1 MGLLNNLLQDTS
13 NRAWQGHGFDN
24 LVNSA
29 KQQYPYLQNVPMSYT
44 KGDGYLEAYPAGEIG
59 SPQYP
64 RPESLPIDKTG
75 IDIRRQDTT
84 PEMIAGDYVSHHMTE
99 NDPFIKDNYNQFI
112 NSLTP
117 EQLQLQKNRYN
128 DYTRGYYV
136 NEQGNQVELPIEER
150 SFDKWKSVSDDDG
163 IYRGLLFNQWSPDS
177 YTQEQHKLNE
187 QAQKYLQGLL

>member
-1 MGLLNNLLQDTS
+1 MGLLDKLLKDTS
-13 NRAWQGHGFDN
+13 NRAWQGHGFNN

-29 KQQYPYLQNVPMSYT
+29 KEQYPYLKDVPMSYT
-44 KGDGYLEAYPAGEIG
+44 QGDGYLESYPAGETG

-64 RPESLPIDKTG
+64 RPENLPIDVMG

-84 PEMIAGDYVSHHMTE
+84 PEMIAGDYVSHHMTD

-117 EQLQLQKNRYN
+117 QQLEQQQNRYN

-136 NEQGNQVELPIEER
+136 NEQGNQVELPKEER
-150 SFDKWKSVSDDDG
+150 SFDKWKSV
-163 IYRGLLFNQWSPDS
+163 
-177 YTQEQHKLNE
+177 
-187 QAQKYLQGLL
+187 

>member
-1 MGLLNNLLQDTS
+1 MGLLDKLLKDTS
-13 NRAWQGHGFDN
+13 NRAWQGHGFNN

-29 KQQYPYLQNVPMSYT
+29 KEQYPYLKDVPMSYT
-44 KGDGYLEAYPAGEIG
+44 QGDGYLESYPAGETG

-64 RPESLPIDKTG
+64 RPENLPIDVMG

-84 PEMIAGDYVSHHMTE
+84 PEMIAGDYVSHHMTD

-117 EQLQLQKNRYN
+117 QQLEQQQNRYN

-136 NEQGNQVELPIEER
+136 NEQGNQVELPKEER

-177 YTQEQHKLNE
+177 YTD
-187 QAQKYLQGLL
+187 